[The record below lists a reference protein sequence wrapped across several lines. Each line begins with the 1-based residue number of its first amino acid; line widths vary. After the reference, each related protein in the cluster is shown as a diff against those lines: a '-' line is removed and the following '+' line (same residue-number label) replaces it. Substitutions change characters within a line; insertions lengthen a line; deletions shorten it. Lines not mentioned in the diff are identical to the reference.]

1 LKSSKQ
7 ILHWGR
13 FPINTRNLKVVALSI
28 VAATTFWFFN
38 ALNKDYSATIKHP
51 VVFEFDRTQYIE
63 TDELPD
69 RIEINVSGIGWS
81 IFRSGYLFNTE
92 PIFIKVEN
100 PERDNKLLGSGLFS
114 QLSEGLSNLTL
125 NYVLDDTITL
135 NAELIMSKRTK
146 LVVDSSSIQMQRDY
160 YIISPISLSVD
171 SVTVTGP
178 RSFISQMGDSL
189 YVNISERDI
198 NRSFSKQLPVL
209 IDNNFVTVDSTST
222 NVDFEVERYINVKKL
237 VTLTKV
243 NFPEDSLIALMDS
256 SILVSYYIRESY
268 VQEAEE
274 NYFVIVAD
282 FDRMVQFDSTIQPLI
297 LQHPENIKDLKI
309 DPPRAQVVKNN

>member
-1 LKSSKQ
+1 MKSSKQ

-28 VAATTFWFFN
+28 IAATTFWFFN

-160 YIISPISLSVD
+160 YITSPISLSVD

-198 NRSFSKQLPVL
+198 NRSFSKQRPVL
-209 IDNNFVTVDSTST
+209 IDNNLVTVDSTST
-222 NVDFEVERYINVKKL
+222 NVDFEVERYIPVQKL
-237 VTLTKV
+237 VTLTKA

-256 SILVSYYIRESY
+256 SILVSYYIRESD

-297 LQHPENIKDLKI
+297 LQHPENIKRLDPDL
-309 DPPRAQVVKNN
+309 PRAQVVKNN